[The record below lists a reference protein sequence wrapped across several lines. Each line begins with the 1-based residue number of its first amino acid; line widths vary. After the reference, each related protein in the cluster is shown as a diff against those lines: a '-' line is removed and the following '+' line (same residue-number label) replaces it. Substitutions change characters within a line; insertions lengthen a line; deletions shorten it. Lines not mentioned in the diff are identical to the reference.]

1 MASPLNYNGGLTLS
15 FQVSDR
21 KRSAAWY
28 QEVLGFTFLQ
38 SLVCNTNRCPT
49 GVTTQDPRL
58 TRGLDV
64 EDIGWCELATEI
76 KGVNVGLSQVEK
88 PKVGAGPVPTFGV
101 EDIDKARKKLEA
113 NDVRFD
119 GDTIEFPGMVKLATF
134 YDPDGNALMLFQDL
148 QGG

>member
-21 KRSAAWY
+21 KRSQAWY
-28 QEVLGFTFLQ
+28 QDVLGFTFLYE
-38 SLVCNTNRCPT
+38 
-49 GVTTQDPRL
+49 
-58 TRGLDV
+58 V
-64 EDIGWCELATEI
+64 EDIGWSELATET

-101 EDIDKARKKLEA
+101 VDIDKARKKLEA
-113 NDVRFD
+113 KDVKFD
-119 GDTIEFPGMVKLATF
+119 GDTMEFPGMVKLATF

-148 QGG
+148 QGEG